1 MSPKRPYQKR
11 LPTVLPPVRL
21 PAPRTAP
28 ELESLPPE
36 PASTPPSA
44 SPSAPPPEPP
54 QPPPPPQ
61 GEVPRP
67 ARDRRVVVTLAALAW
82 LVGGA
87 VLVAALTLRD
97 SPSGTA
103 AADPPEPPRPL
114 VAGEA
119 YVDTQVLPTGDLLVR
134 HWIRTRSPIGSL
146 VLTRP
151 DGADDLSAEDV
162 EVVAGGSSADGPA
175 RVGADPATY
184 SFGAATDV
192 LLTYRVL
199 GAVEVSDSAAGRGL
213 VLATTLETAY
223 EPGATR
229 ETRVVRGPEVLSL
242 ACSPGP
248 DRPPVPCGRAD
259 GTEQWQVDLD
269 RDEAVSTRLL
279 AQVNLG

>member
-1 MSPKRPYQKR
+1 MSPKKPYQKR

-21 PAPRTAP
+21 PAPRAAP
-28 ELESLPPE
+28 EMESLPSE
-36 PASTPPSA
+36 PASTPPPA
-44 SPSAPPPEPP
+44 PSPAPSPA
-54 QPPPPPQ
+54 PPPPPA
-61 GEVPRP
+61 EAPRP

-103 AADPPEPPRPL
+103 GADAPEPPQAL
-114 VAGEA
+114 AAGEA

-134 HWIRTRSPIGSL
+134 HWIHTRSPIGSL

-162 EVVAGGSSADGPA
+162 EVVAGGSSADGPTQ
-175 RVGADPATY
+175 VDADPTTY
-184 SFGAATDV
+184 SFDGATDL

-199 GAVEVSDSAAGRGL
+199 GAVEVSDSATGRGL
-213 VLATTLETAY
+213 VLATALETAY

-259 GTEQWQVDLD
+259 GAEQWRVDLV
-269 RDEAVSTRLL
+269 RDEAVATRLL

>member
-1 MSPKRPYQKR
+1 MSPKKPYQKR

-21 PAPRTAP
+21 PAPRSAP
-28 ELESLPPE
+28 ELESLP
-36 PASTPPSA
+36 
-44 SPSAPPPEPP
+44 SAPPSPAPP
-54 QPPPPPQ
+54 PTPPPTPPPPPA
-61 GEVPRP
+61 GLPRP

-134 HWIRTRSPIGSL
+134 HWIRVRSPIGSL

-162 EVVAGGSSADGPA
+162 EVVAGGSSADGPTQVDA
-175 RVGADPATY
+175 GPATY
-184 SFGAATDV
+184 SFDGATDV

-199 GAVEVSDSAAGRGL
+199 GAVEVSDSATGRGL
-213 VLATTLETAY
+213 VLATALETAY

-259 GTEQWQVDLD
+259 GAEQWRVDLDLD
-269 RDEAVSTRLL
+269 RDEAVATRLL

>member
-1 MSPKRPYQKR
+1 VSPKKPYQKR

-21 PAPRTAP
+21 PAPRAAP
-28 ELESLPPE
+28 EMESLPPE
-36 PASTPPSA
+36 PDSTPPSA
-44 SPSAPPPEPP
+44 PSSSPAS
-54 QPPPPPQ
+54 PPPPPPSPT
-61 GEVPRP
+61 GVPRA

-103 AADPPEPPRPL
+103 DAGAPEPPRAL

-134 HWIRTRSPIGSL
+134 HWIRTRSPIGSM

-162 EVVAGGSSADGPA
+162 KVVAGGSSADGPTQVA
-175 RVGADPATY
+175 GDPATY

-192 LLTYRVL
+192 LLTYRLL
-199 GAVEVSDSAAGRGL
+199 GAVEVSDSATGRGL
-213 VLATTLETAY
+213 VLATALETAY

-259 GTEQWQVDLD
+259 GAEQWRVDLD
-269 RDEAVSTRLL
+269 RDEAVATRLL